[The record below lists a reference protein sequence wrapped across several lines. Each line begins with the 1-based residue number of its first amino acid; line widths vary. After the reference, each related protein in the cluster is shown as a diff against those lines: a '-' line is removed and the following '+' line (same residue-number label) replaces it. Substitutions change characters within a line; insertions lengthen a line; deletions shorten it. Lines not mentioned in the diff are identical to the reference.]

1 MSLERGYSMIKIDTR
16 VHGLIGTNCYVLSI
30 GNECIIIDIAD
41 GSGGKIAD
49 YLDSQKLTPIA
60 VLITHGHFD
69 HCSGLPA
76 FLKRYPIGVY
86 MHKADMKKKYN
97 NINNVNDNDIL
108 RLGEFEIKIMHTPG
122 HTKGGLC
129 FIIEKNIFSGDTLF
143 HEDAGRTDLAGGSE
157 LKLRESIKK
166 LYALDGNY
174 VVYPGHME
182 STTLDEERENNS
194 FQRAK

>member
-1 MSLERGYSMIKIDTR
+1 MSLERGYSMVKIDTR

-30 GNECIIIDIAD
+30 DGECIIIDMAD

-49 YLDSQKLTPIA
+49 YLVKQNLTPLA

-69 HCSGLPA
+69 HCSGLRA
-76 FLKRYPIGVY
+76 FLKKFPVKVY
-86 MHKADMKKKYN
+86 MHEADIKKKSDN
-97 NINNVNDNDIL
+97 TIFVNDNDVLKIG
-108 RLGEFEIKIMHTPG
+108 RFEIKAIHTPG

-129 FIIEKNIFSGDTLF
+129 YVVEKNIFSGDTLF

-157 LKLRESIKK
+157 LELRQSIKK
-166 LYALDGNY
+166 LYALDGNF